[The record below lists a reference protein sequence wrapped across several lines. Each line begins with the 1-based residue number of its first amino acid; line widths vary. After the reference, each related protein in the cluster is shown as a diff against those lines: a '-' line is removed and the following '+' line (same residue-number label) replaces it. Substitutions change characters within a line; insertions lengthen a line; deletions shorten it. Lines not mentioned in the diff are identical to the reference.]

1 MQCPVQKRGGTVE
14 TIQERFDKER
24 DRHDVDIF
32 VIPAGEWKGPLTLS
46 RTCEVKGAG
55 ATLWTEGTPA
65 LIVEADGVTLNGLRV
80 ERTECGKTGRMAA
93 AIDCKGHAVQFSDVE
108 VHGTILHAPNCITD
122 WELPGKVDFG
132 AFAAGK
138 ENFFSFPLVLRE
150 AANISLR
157 ISGAAFQDT
166 QLPAGARKVAF
177 KMEAMRAGTTL
188 YGDVLVISNGI
199 VRRIIMSG
207 RAENDAP
214 VWQASLPPQTSYK
227 GQKLGASTTSIPSQ
241 ALSARGQAA
250 PSASMLPAD
259 TVVRGQR
266 VPVADQENLTVSYAD
281 RGHKQKLE
289 VDIYAFCLTAEGKVR
304 SDDDLVFFG
313 NPTPAHSGVCMKE
326 EDMVLSPAT
335 LPMEIARVLLCCSV
349 YDDGS
354 GADFH
359 AVEEPEVRVQ
369 LAAHSLVFPLT
380 ELVREKT
387 VEALELYRR
396 KGDWRLRFI
405 GAGWA
410 AGLPTLCRRYG
421 VEVD

>member
-1 MQCPVQKRGGTVE
+1 ME
-14 TIQERFDKER
+14 TIQERFDKEL

-32 VIPAGEWKGPLTLS
+32 VIPAGEWKGPLILS
-46 RTCEVKGAG
+46 RTCEVKGTG

-93 AIDCKGHAVQFSDVE
+93 AIDCKGHAVQFSNVE

-166 QLPAGARKVAF
+166 QLPAGARKVTF

-250 PSASMLPAD
+250 PSASTLPAG

-266 VPVADQENLTVSYAD
+266 VPVADQENLSVSYAD
-281 RGHKQKLE
+281 RGHKHKLE
-289 VDIYAFCLTAEGKVR
+289 VVIYAF
-304 SDDDLVFFG
+304 
-313 NPTPAHSGVCMKE
+313 
-326 EDMVLSPAT
+326 
-335 LPMEIARVLLCCSV
+335 
-349 YDDGS
+349 
-354 GADFH
+354 
-359 AVEEPEVRVQ
+359 
-369 LAAHSLVFPLT
+369 
-380 ELVREKT
+380 
-387 VEALELYRR
+387 
-396 KGDWRLRFI
+396 
-405 GAGWA
+405 
-410 AGLPTLCRRYG
+410 
-421 VEVD
+421 